1 MNLTRF
7 QHGAY
12 AGVAGGVAFGA
23 MMGMMGM
30 LPMIGQMVGAPTAAV
45 GFIVHLA
52 ISAVIGTSFAAL
64 FQAAVTGTASGLGY
78 GAAYGTAWWFLGPLT
93 LMPLMMGMGLGV
105 NWNLT
110 AATQMAPSLLGHRIF
125 GLILGV
131 VYARLESCGYQ
142 AEPSSVKA

>member
-1 MNLTRF
+1 MNLTRI

-12 AGVAGGVAFGA
+12 AGVAGGVVFGA

-30 LPMIGQMVGAPTAAV
+30 LPMIGQMVGVPTAAV
-45 GFIVHLA
+45 GFIVHLV
-52 ISAVIGTSFAAL
+52 ISTVIGASFAAL
-64 FQAAVTGTASGLGY
+64 FRSAVTGTASSLGY

-110 AATQMAPSLLGHRIF
+110 AARQMAPSLLGHLIF

-131 VYARLESCGYQ
+131 VYARLESRGYQ
-142 AEPSSVKA
+142 AAPSSVTA